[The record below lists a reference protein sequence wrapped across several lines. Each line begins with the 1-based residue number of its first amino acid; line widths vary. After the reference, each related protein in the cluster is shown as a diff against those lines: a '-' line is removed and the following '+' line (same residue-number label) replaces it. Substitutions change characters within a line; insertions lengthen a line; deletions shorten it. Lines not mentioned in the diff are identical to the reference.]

1 MRELLNYIYNQGSL
15 EMKIDHIKNGQNYA
29 VYMDKARLY
38 GGEGSQSP
46 RSGGSPSPRM
56 LMNGADQN
64 NSD

>member
-1 MRELLNYIYNQGSL
+1 
-15 EMKIDHIKNGQNYA
+15 MKIDHIKNGQNYA

-46 RSGGSPSPRM
+46 RSGESPSPRM
-56 LMNGADQN
+56 MMNGADQN